1 MHRSRRVMLCLVL
14 SAVCLAPTGCS
25 LEKTGGNSGE
35 PDAFRLPA
43 LRVGDRLFS
52 SSDLESF
59 FVSRMNEFPAPGDLD
74 DVKSA
79 LLETFI
85 EHKLLLSEA
94 GQRGIAVNAVAVKAL
109 LAEPGDGRG
118 EKPPAGGD
126 DARRG
131 RIEESLR
138 VQQYVNQFV
147 LKELRVSEEECRNY
161 YQEHLAEFIRNDVV
175 HIREILVEDARK
187 AERLQSELKAH
198 RNRNFAELARLH
210 SKAPTANQGGD
221 LGRFQRGE
229 LPEKIEKAVFRL
241 APGTVSKTIATEF
254 GYHIFM
260 VEEKVLA
267 HQQKYYEAKKEI
279 ETKLMLEYQRNAIER
294 EIASLSQR
302 VPVEIYR
309 ERLGFQYTGTRYS
322 SLREGNP

>member
-1 MHRSRRVMLCLVL
+1 MRRSRRVTLCLIL
-14 SAVCLAPTGCS
+14 SAVCLGPSGCS
-25 LEKTGGNSGE
+25 LGKTGGSSGE
-35 PDAFRLPA
+35 PEALRLPA
-43 LRVGDRLFS
+43 LRVGDRLYS
-52 SSDLESF
+52 SSDLESY
-59 FVSRMNEFPAPGDLD
+59 FVSRMNEFPASGELD
-74 DVKSA
+74 AVKSA
-79 LLETFI
+79 LLEIFI
-85 EHKLLLSEA
+85 EHRLLLSEA
-94 GQRGIAVNAVAVKAL
+94 GRRGIAADSEAVKTL
-109 LAEPGDGRG
+109 LAEPDDHGGQK
-118 EKPPAGGD
+118 EPAGGD
-126 DARRG
+126 DARRS

-175 HIREILVEDARK
+175 HVREILVEDSRK

-198 RNRNFAELARLH
+198 RNRNFTELARLH

-279 ETKLMLEYQRNAIER
+279 ETKLMLEYQRKAIES

-309 ERLGFQYTGTRYS
+309 ERLGFQYTGTRYP